1 MTVKLIAFDLDGT
14 LLDDDKHLPP
24 ENLAALQAAHAQ
36 GIFLV
41 PATGRILKAL
51 PEELLAPG
59 LFRYFIFA
67 NGALV
72 YDLQEQ
78 QALYRARIEPEL
90 AVRLCMYMDT
100 LPVLYDCYRGDC
112 GYMTQW
118 MYDRAPEFFETE
130 PHILKLI
137 KSLRRPVPELKQKIL
152 EDRLPLEKLQMF
164 FRPEHMD
171 ERARQLEL
179 VPQLFPE
186 LIASSSLRNNI
197 EINSARAGKG
207 NALRALCEKL
217 DLDTSESVAFGDGL
231 NDADMLRAAGRGC
244 AMQNAVPAVKDA
256 ADVIVETNNDA
267 GVGREIFRLLRG
279 AE

>member
-1 MTVKLIAFDLDGT
+1 MNVRLITFDLDGT

-130 PHILKLI
+130 PHILKLV

-207 NALRALCEKL
+207 NALRSLCEKL
-217 DLDTSESVAFGDGL
+217 DLDASESVAFGDGL

-244 AMQNAVPAVKDA
+244 AMQNAVPAVKEA
-256 ADVIVETNNDA
+256 ADVIVETNNEA
-267 GVGREIFRLLRG
+267 GVGKEIFRLLRG

>member
-1 MTVKLIAFDLDGT
+1 MNVRLIAFDLDGT

-24 ENLAALQAAHAQ
+24 ENLAALQAAHMQ

-90 AVRLCMYMDT
+90 AVRLCTYMDT

-130 PHILKLI
+130 PHILKLV
-137 KSLRRPVPELKQKIL
+137 KSLRRPVPDLKQKIQ
-152 EDRLPLEKLQMF
+152 EDGLPLEKLQMF

-244 AMQNAVPAVKDA
+244 AMQNAVPAVKEA
-256 ADVIVETNNDA
+256 ADVTVETNNDA
-267 GVGREIFRLLRG
+267 GVGKEIFRLLRG

>member
-24 ENLAALQAAHAQ
+24 ENLAALQSAHTQ

-130 PHILKLI
+130 PHILKLV
-137 KSLRRPVPELKQKIL
+137 KSLRRPVPDLKQKIQ
-152 EDRLPLEKLQMF
+152 EDGLPLEKLQMF
-164 FRPEHMD
+164 FRPEYMD

-244 AMQNAVPAVKDA
+244 AMQNAVPAVKEA

-267 GVGREIFRLLRG
+267 GVGKEIFRLLRG

>member
-1 MTVKLIAFDLDGT
+1 MNVRLIAFDLDGT
-14 LLDDDKHLPP
+14 LLDDDKHLPA

-90 AVRLCMYMDT
+90 AVRLCTYMDT

-118 MYDRAPEFFETE
+118 MYERAPEFFETE

-244 AMQNAVPAVKDA
+244 AMQNAVPAVKEA
-256 ADVIVETNNDA
+256 ADVIVETNNEA
-267 GVGREIFRLLRG
+267 GVGKEIFRLLRG

>member
-1 MTVKLIAFDLDGT
+1 MNVKLIAFDLDGT

-130 PHILKLI
+130 PHILKLV
-137 KSLRRPVPELKQKIL
+137 KSLRRPVPDLKQKIQ
-152 EDRLPLEKLQMF
+152 EDGLPLEKLQMF

-244 AMQNAVPAVKDA
+244 AMQNAVPAVKEA
-256 ADVIVETNNDA
+256 ADVTVETNNDA
-267 GVGREIFRLLRG
+267 GVGKEIFRLLRG

>member
-1 MTVKLIAFDLDGT
+1 MNVKLIAFDLDGT

-90 AVRLCMYMDT
+90 AVRLCTYMDT

-244 AMQNAVPAVKDA
+244 AMQNAVPAVKEA
-256 ADVIVETNNDA
+256 ADVTVETNNDA
-267 GVGREIFRLLRG
+267 GVGKEIFRLLRG

>member
-1 MTVKLIAFDLDGT
+1 MNVRLITFDLDGT

-90 AVRLCMYMDT
+90 AVRLCTYMDT

-207 NALRALCEKL
+207 NALRALCGKL
-217 DLDTSESVAFGDGL
+217 GLDALESVAFGDGL

-244 AMQNAVPAVKDA
+244 AMQNAVPAVKEA
-256 ADVIVETNNDA
+256 ADVIVETNNEA
-267 GVGREIFRLLRG
+267 GVGKEIFRLLRG